1 MESSSSSLAR
11 NEGPSPAETG
21 EEHGQGVDGG
31 VGCVG
36 GEEGGSGR
44 RTGYTTAKTMA

>member
-1 MESSSSSLAR
+1 MASSSSQAR

-31 VGCVG
+31 LGCVG
-36 GEEGGSGR
+36 GEEGDGGR
-44 RTGYTTAKTMA
+44 RTGYTTAETTA